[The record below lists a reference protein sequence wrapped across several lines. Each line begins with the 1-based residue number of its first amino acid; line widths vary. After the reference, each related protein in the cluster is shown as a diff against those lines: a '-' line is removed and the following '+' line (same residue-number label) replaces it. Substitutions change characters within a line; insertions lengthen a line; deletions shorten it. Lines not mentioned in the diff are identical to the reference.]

1 MSKGPTDK
9 TTLAAI
15 DSLRGTVTMAR
26 VLVESGR
33 TIDLAGLDAEAAT
46 LCAQVAKLPAATG
59 QRLRPALEA
68 LVRDVEGLAATLPY
82 PSSLPLGRP

>member
-1 MSKGPTDK
+1 MSKGPSDK
-9 TTLAAI
+9 AALAAI

-26 VLVESGR
+26 VLVQSGR
-33 TIDLAGLDAEAAT
+33 DVDLAGLDAEAAT
-46 LCAQVAKLPAATG
+46 LCAQVAKLPAASG

-82 PSSLPLGRP
+82 PPGQP

>member
-46 LCAQVAKLPAATG
+46 LCAQVAKLPAAIG

-82 PSSLPLGRP
+82 PPGRP